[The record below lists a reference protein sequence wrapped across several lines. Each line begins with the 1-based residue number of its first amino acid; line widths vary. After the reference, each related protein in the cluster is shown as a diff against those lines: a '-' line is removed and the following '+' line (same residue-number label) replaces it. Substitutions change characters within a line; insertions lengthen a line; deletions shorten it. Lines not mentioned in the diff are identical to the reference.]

1 MKKNLKRILLIFMKK
16 YKDIKS
22 IPIINKIQK
31 VREETINKGNII
43 NFSNTKIIRPGLG
56 LSPKLYKKILGKKTN
71 RKIKLGTPIKLSFI
85 S

>member
-43 NFSNTKIIRPGLG
+43 SFSNTKIIRPELG
-56 LSPKLYKKILGKKTN
+56 LLPKLY
-71 RKIKLGTPIKLSFI
+71 
-85 S
+85 